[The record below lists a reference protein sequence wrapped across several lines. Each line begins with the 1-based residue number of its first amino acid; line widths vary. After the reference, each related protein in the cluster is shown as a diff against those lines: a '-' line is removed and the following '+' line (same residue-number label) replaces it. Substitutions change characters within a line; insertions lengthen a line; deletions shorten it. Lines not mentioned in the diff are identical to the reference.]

1 MESHSDASDC
11 TAGVGLHAK
20 SHMLQCTY
28 KRGSRHTA
36 AAPGREGRPISSQFI
51 KKARGGGEV
60 GGRKG
65 RGGITHANKLKRQ
78 PLDALPCLTIP
89 PARCLGNGPRR
100 ERRQ

>member
-28 KRGSRHTA
+28 KRGNSHTA

-60 GGRKG
+60 GKG
-65 RGGITHANKLKRQ
+65 CVCGGGGVS
-78 PLDALPCLTIP
+78 LTQT
-89 PARCLGNGPRR
+89 N
-100 ERRQ
+100 

>member
-1 MESHSDASDC
+1 MESHSDASYC

-20 SHMLQCTY
+20 SHVLQCTY
-28 KRGSRHTA
+28 KRGSSHTG

-60 GGRKG
+60 GGG
-65 RGGITHANKLKRQ
+65 VTHANKLKRQ

-89 PARCLGNGPRR
+89 LARCLGNGPGR